1 LNRIQSSDFLGLGIS
16 VRHGSE
22 TTMTTSPALSKITDA
37 LADLEEDK
45 LLSLIKER
53 LDAGDDP
60 LVLVEACR
68 KGMTIVGERFEKMEY
83 FLTHLAMSAEMF
95 SNALKLIEPKI
106 KAAGSKI
113 TSLGKIVFGTVK
125 GDVHDIG
132 KNMVETMLRCAG
144 FDVIDMGVD
153 VPAEKFVQALKDS
166 NAEILGLSALITTSF
181 DSMKETVDA
190 VKKAGLRNKVKIL
203 VGGGIVDEKVVK
215 YTGADGYA
223 VDAMSAVKLVES
235 IMAKQ
240 KRVKPSR

>member
-1 LNRIQSSDFLGLGIS
+1 MTSS
-16 VRHGSE
+16 
-22 TTMTTSPALSKITDA
+22 TALSKIADA
-37 LADLEEDK
+37 LADLDEDK
-45 LLSLIKER
+45 LLALVKER
-53 LDAGDDP
+53 LNAGDDP
-60 LVLVEACR
+60 LELVEACR

-83 FLTHLAMSAEMF
+83 FLTHLAMSAEIF

-106 KAAGSKI
+106 KATGSKI
-113 TSLGKIVFGTVK
+113 KSLGKIVFGTVK

-153 VPAEKFVQALKDS
+153 VPPERFIQALKDS

-190 VKKAGLRNKVKIL
+190 VKKAGLRDKVKIL
-203 VGGGIVDEKVVK
+203 VGGGIVDDKVVK

-223 VDAMSAVKLVES
+223 IDAMNAVKLVES
-235 IMAKQ
+235 IMT
-240 KRVKPSR
+240 KRKRNKSGR